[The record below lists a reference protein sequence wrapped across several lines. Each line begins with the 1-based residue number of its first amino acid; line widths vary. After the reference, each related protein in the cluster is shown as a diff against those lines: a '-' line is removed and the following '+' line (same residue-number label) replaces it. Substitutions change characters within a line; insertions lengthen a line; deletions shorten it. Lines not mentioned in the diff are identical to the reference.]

1 MVHRLH
7 VVLWTEDKVF
17 VRVDEVGTEL
27 AANLRALAANLR
39 ALPEPAVIIVI
50 AMGVFLFFTNIC

>member
-27 AANLRALAANLR
+27 AANLRAL
-39 ALPEPAVIIVI
+39 PEPAVIIVI